1 MKLLKFT
8 ADWCASCKALSSK
21 LENFELC
28 EIDEIDV
35 EEEVDITIEFNVR
48 SLPTIIL
55 IDDEEREL
63 DRIVGNV
70 SVKTIEDL
78 VNKHLNNQ

>member
-8 ADWCASCKALSSK
+8 AEWCASCKALSSK
-21 LENFELC
+21 LEDFELC

-35 EEEVDITIEFNVR
+35 EEEIDITNEFKVR

-55 IDDEEREL
+55 IDDEKKEI
-63 DRIVGNV
+63 DRLVGNV
-70 SVKTIEDL
+70 SINEIEKL
-78 VNKHLNNQ
+78 VNKHLNN

>member
-8 ADWCASCKALSSK
+8 AEWCASCKALSSK
-21 LENFELC
+21 LEDFELC

-35 EEEVDITIEFNVR
+35 EEEIDITNEFKVR

-55 IDDEEREL
+55 IDDEEKEI
-63 DRIVGNV
+63 DRLIGNV
-70 SVKTIEDL
+70 SINEIEKL

>member
-8 ADWCASCKALSSK
+8 AEWCASCKALSSK
-21 LENFELC
+21 LEDFELC

-35 EEEVDITIEFNVR
+35 EEEIDITNEFKVR

-55 IDDEEREL
+55 IDDEEKEI
-63 DRIVGNV
+63 DRLIGNV
-70 SVKTIEDL
+70 SINEIEKL
-78 VNKHLNNQ
+78 VNKHLNN

>member
-8 ADWCASCKALSSK
+8 AEWCASCKALSSK
-21 LENFELC
+21 LEDFELC

-35 EEEVDITIEFNVR
+35 EEEIDITNKFKVR

-55 IDDEEREL
+55 IDDEEKEI
-63 DRIVGNV
+63 DRLIGNV
-70 SVKTIEDL
+70 SINEIEKL
-78 VNKHLNNQ
+78 VNKHLNN

>member
-8 ADWCASCKALSSK
+8 AEWCASCKALSSK
-21 LENFELC
+21 LEDFELC

-35 EEEVDITIEFNVR
+35 EEEIDITNKFKVR

-55 IDDEEREL
+55 IDDEEKEL
-63 DRIVGNV
+63 DRLIGNV
-70 SVKTIEDL
+70 SINAIEDL
-78 VNKHLNNQ
+78 VNKHLNN

>member
-28 EIDEIDV
+28 EIEEVNV
-35 EEEVDITIEFNVR
+35 EEEIDITNEFKVR
-48 SLPTIIL
+48 SLPTIVL
-55 IDDEEREL
+55 IDDEEKEL
-63 DRIVGNV
+63 DRLVGNV
-70 SVKTIEDL
+70 SINAIEDL
-78 VNKHLNNQ
+78 VNKHLNN

>member
-8 ADWCASCKALSSK
+8 AEWCASCKALSSK
-21 LENFELC
+21 LEDFELC

-35 EEEVDITIEFNVR
+35 EEEIDITNEFKVR

-55 IDDEEREL
+55 IDDEEKEI
-63 DRIVGNV
+63 DRLVGNV
-70 SVKTIEDL
+70 SINEIEKL
-78 VNKHLNNQ
+78 VNKHLNN

>member
-21 LENFELC
+21 LEDFELC

-35 EEEVDITIEFNVR
+35 EEEVDITNEFKVR
-48 SLPTIIL
+48 SLPTIVL
-55 IDDEEREL
+55 IDDEEKEI
-63 DRIVGNV
+63 DRLIGNV
-70 SVKTIEDL
+70 SVNDIEKL
-78 VNKHLNNQ
+78 VKKHLNN

>member
-21 LENFELC
+21 LKDFELC

-35 EEEVDITIEFNVR
+35 EEEIDITNKFKVR
-48 SLPTIIL
+48 SLPTII
-55 IDDEEREL
+55 IIDEEEKEL
-63 DRIVGNV
+63 DRLIGNV
-70 SVKTIEDL
+70 SINAIEDL
-78 VNKHLNNQ
+78 VNKHLNN

>member
-21 LENFELC
+21 LKDFELC

-35 EEEVDITIEFNVR
+35 EEEIDITNKFKVR

-55 IDDEEREL
+55 IDDEEKEL
-63 DRIVGNV
+63 DRLIGNV
-70 SVKTIEDL
+70 SINAIEDL
-78 VNKHLNNQ
+78 VNKHLNN

>member
-21 LENFELC
+21 LEDFELC

-35 EEEVDITIEFNVR
+35 EEEIDITNEFKVR

-55 IDDEEREL
+55 IDDEEKEI
-63 DRIVGNV
+63 DRLIGNV
-70 SVKTIEDL
+70 SINEIEKL
-78 VNKHLNNQ
+78 VNKHLNN